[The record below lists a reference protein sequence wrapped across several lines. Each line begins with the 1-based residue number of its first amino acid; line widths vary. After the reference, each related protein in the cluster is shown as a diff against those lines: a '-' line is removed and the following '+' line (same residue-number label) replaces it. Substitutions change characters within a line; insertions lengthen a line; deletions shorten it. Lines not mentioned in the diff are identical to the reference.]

1 MKKKMT
7 SQVKKQVISSPQ
19 IVLKSK
25 VRIIVVSIK
34 VNLDRLIIITQ
45 LHLVELLQL
54 EIGLLYFLKEVGRS
68 REKLEVETIATL
80 VNPLQLDLS

>member
-1 MKKKMT
+1 MNKMN
-7 SQVKKQVISSPQ
+7 SQVKKQVISSLQ

-25 VRIIVVSIK
+25 GSISVVSIK
-34 VNLDRLIIITQ
+34 LNLDHLIIITQ
-45 LHLVELLQL
+45 LHQVEHLQL

-80 VNPLQLDLS
+80 VNQLQLDLS